1 MCPKCFRPPAQGR
14 LVRAVMVIRLMTGL
28 LLVYQALIVS
38 LFNRSELDCL
48 ELVALA
54 PDQLVVRGREGVA
67 LSLPSFILPV
77 IRTQACPAF
86 VVPGLMMVVIVP
98 KVTIIV
104 LPALFLPVSD
114 HV

>member
-1 MCPKCFRPPAQGR
+1 MF
-14 LVRAVMVIRLMTGL
+14 
-28 LLVYQALIVS
+28 IVS
-38 LFNRSELDCL
+38 L
-48 ELVALA
+48 ALTIYGPA
-54 PDQLVVRGREGVA
+54 GVRGGEA
-67 LSLPSFILPV
+67 LPSFILPV